1 MKSNKGT
8 HASAVS
14 FESILPQIDRQTA
27 VLPKQLCV
35 FPIDS
40 RLSRLP
46 SPYKGDMYVM
56 LLLLS
61 GQAEGMI
68 ENIRYRAA
76 APALIFFPPNA
87 FVEQQQCSE
96 DTQAIVSIFSP
107 EFVSGLNMPEL
118 DEFSRSVVF
127 QPVLNLSEQQA
138 ALLREGLETIY
149 HAVGAN
155 MPCAADFARH
165 QIAALFY
172 HPAMQTL
179 TTGGN
184 KIMRSPLVEQF
195 MNLLREH
202 YITETAVAFYS
213 ERLHISEAHLSRIVK
228 QETEMTVLQWI
239 NSFRI
244 KHAKQLLRYTRMN
257 MSEIAFD
264 LHFTSAEYF
273 RYFFRRETGM
283 SPIAYRNS

>member
-1 MKSNKGT
+1 MRMKIKHYLCRLECFAHLLKYDGK
-8 HASAVS
+8 HKYQ
-14 FESILPQIDRQTA
+14 PRQQKLT
-27 VLPKQLCV
+27 
-35 FPIDS
+35 IMDS
-40 RLSRLP
+40 
-46 SPYKGDMYVM
+46 
-56 LLLLS
+56 
-61 GQAEGMI
+61 
-68 ENIRYRAA
+68 
-76 APALIFFPPNA
+76 
-87 FVEQQQCSE
+87 
-96 DTQAIVSIFSP
+96 
-107 EFVSGLNMPEL
+107 
-118 DEFSRSVVF
+118 
-127 QPVLNLSEQQA
+127 
-138 ALLREGLETIY
+138 IY
-149 HAVGAN
+149 HAVGAK

-273 RYFFRRETGM
+273 RYFFRRETGI
-283 SPIAYRNS
+283 SPIVYRQQSTN